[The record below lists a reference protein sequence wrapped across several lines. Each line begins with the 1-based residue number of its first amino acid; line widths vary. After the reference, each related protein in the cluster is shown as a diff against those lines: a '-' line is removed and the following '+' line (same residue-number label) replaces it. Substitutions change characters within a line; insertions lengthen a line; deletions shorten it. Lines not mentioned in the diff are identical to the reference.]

1 MNAMAPSR
9 SSRGSD
15 WSEQEV
21 QRTVT
26 EYFNMLRSE
35 LLGQSYSKT
44 DHRRRLL
51 PLLDGRSESSIEF
64 KHTNVSAVLVHMGL
78 PYIDGYKPRGNY
90 QALLAEHVEAFLEQH
105 TDFFDQLAE
114 AEVISPQAMPTV
126 PDGAVQDFFE
136 RPPDR
141 TRAPCEA
148 KQPWVKRQGRRTDFP
163 RRDAENRKLG
173 RLGEEFA
180 LDLEQ
185 RRLREQ
191 GRDDL
196 AEKVEWISE
205 TRGDGIGFDILSFD
219 EKDDSERLVEV
230 KTTGLGKYFPF
241 YVSSNE
247 VRCSEACPDQYH
259 LYRLFQFSKSPRV
272 YVLRGALSEACRL
285 QPEQRSGGSFAVMSR
300 ESVIPPIPAQDAS
313 GACLVP
319 TPVPRQ

>member
-90 QALLAEHVEAFLEQH
+90 QALLAEKVEGFLEQH
-105 TDFFDQLAE
+105 PDFFEQLAE
-114 AEVISPQAMPTV
+114 ARVISPQAMPSM
-126 PDGAVQDFFE
+126 PAGAAQDFFE
-136 RPPDR
+136 QPPDR
-141 TRAPCEA
+141 IEAPNQTA
-148 KQPWVKRQGRRTDFP
+148 QPWIERKGRRIDFP
-163 RRDAENRKLG
+163 RRDADNRKLG
-173 RLGEEFA
+173 KLGEKFA

-185 RRLREQ
+185 RRLKEQ

-196 AEKVEWISE
+196 AGRVEWIAD

-219 EKDDSERLVEV
+219 EKDDSERFVEV
-230 KTTGLGKYFPF
+230 KTTGLGKFFPF
-241 YVSSNE
+241 YVSANE
-247 VRCSEACPDQYH
+247 VRCSEACPEQYR
-259 LYRLFQFSKSPRV
+259 LYRVFQFSKSPRV
-272 YVLRGALSEACRL
+272 YVLRGALSEVCRL
-285 QPEQRSGGSFAVMSR
+285 QPTQFRAV
-300 ESVIPPIPAQDAS
+300 I
-313 GACLVP
+313 
-319 TPVPRQ
+319 